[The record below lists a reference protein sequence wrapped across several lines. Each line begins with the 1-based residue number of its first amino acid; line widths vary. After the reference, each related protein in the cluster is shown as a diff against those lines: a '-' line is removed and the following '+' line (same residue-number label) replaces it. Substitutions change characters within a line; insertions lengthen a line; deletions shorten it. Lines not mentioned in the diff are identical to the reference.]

1 MRFAAPPQRFSLPDD
16 KELLRRTVSSTTPA
30 GPALNAVLDLASA
43 LEARLVFLEGE
54 YVDAD
59 YRDEFAHFY
68 ATTYRPFSD
77 RCQRLH
83 FYAGA
88 DEGFE
93 YLGFCVIRPVR
104 NRPIGRTM
112 IQPRAEDAAFVSCT
126 APDSAS
132 AYGESYGVQAFPFM
146 EQDSQMGS
154 CAHVS
159 IWMIT
164 YYHHLVHRTPR
175 RMMSD
180 IVAGARKHSS
190 PLRDQP
196 SGGLT
201 IEQINASLLHL
212 GFQSMIYRIDDLR
225 RRQPEEI
232 ACRYLNSRLPV
243 ILQVPGHAVVLIG
256 YGRDTNGRLFF
267 IRSDEGSAPYQ
278 RIYRDDDPI
287 GRWDRLIVPFPGK
300 IYMTGEVAERAAR
313 QAFAALLRARV
324 QERWRDLGR
333 SIYGL
338 RLRTY
343 VARVSDY
350 KRDLIDRGLPPEIA
364 AAHRSVGTSNWVWI
378 TELQDSDRAKRGRQC
393 VIGEIAVDATS
404 NQEDPNLMFGNLPGV
419 RYLWPDDEPGAVV
432 EERAPDYDAYETGT
446 AVHDFPIGIPV
457 PRTPLDRARGVRR
470 RISSRVM

>member
-1 MRFAAPPQRFSLPDD
+1 MRYAVPPQRFALPEE
-16 KELLRRTVSSTTPA
+16 KELLRQAVTPTMPA
-30 GPALNAVLDLASA
+30 GGALDAILTLASD
-43 LEARLVFLEGE
+43 LDARLAFLEGD
-54 YVDAD
+54 YIDAD
-59 YRDEFAHFY
+59 YRDEYSHFY
-68 ATTYRPFSD
+68 ATTYRPFQD
-77 RCQRLH
+77 RCKRLH

-88 DEGFE
+88 DDGFE
-93 YLGFCVIRPVR
+93 YLGFSVIRPVR

-112 IQPRAEDAAFVSCT
+112 IQPRAKDAAFVSGT
-126 APDSAS
+126 APDSVS
-132 AYGESYGVQAFPFM
+132 AHGESYGIQAFPFM

-159 IWMIT
+159 IWMT
-164 YYHHLVHRTPR
+164 AYYHHLVHRTPR

-190 PLRDQP
+190 PLRDLP

-212 GFQSMIYRIDDLR
+212 GFQSMIYRISDLR

-256 YGRDTNGRLFF
+256 YGRDTNGKLFF

-287 GRWDRLIVPFPGK
+287 GHWDRLIVPFPGK

-313 QAFAALLRARV
+313 QAFAALLRARR
-324 QERWRDLGR
+324 QES
-333 SIYGL
+333 SIYDL

-350 KRDLIDRGLPPEIA
+350 KRDLIDRGVPPEIA
-364 AAHRSVGTSNWVWI
+364 ASHRFVGTSNWIWI
-378 TELQDSDRAKRGRQC
+378 TELQDPAVASRSRRC

-404 NQEDPNLMFGNLPGV
+404 NQEDPNLIFGNLPGV
-419 RYLWPDDEPGAVV
+419 KYIWPDEGSVAVV
-432 EERAPDYDAYETGT
+432 DETAPTYDAYETGT
-446 AVHDFPIGIPV
+446 AIHDLPVGIPI
-457 PRTPLDRARGVRR
+457 PRTTADRVSGMRR
-470 RISSRVM
+470 RIAARVR